1 MPAVGLR
8 AEVGPITGEPSPR
21 GLLGGCVPVVV
32 TGDVHE
38 LNGTEVPSFACGPA
52 NPWQDCPDPADGWT
66 NPAAKVVSRAGWC
79 SFEPVTAY
87 AKVECSVVGFPFEES
102 QAAALEQ
109 LSLGEQSVLEE
120 WFMRRGLSWLAG
132 AGGPGSN
139 NDLTPGT
146 GALHIVSGI
155 GVLESWLAEN
165 YGGRG
170 IIHAPVGAASLLGKH
185 HQFDPSSGECLTTWA
200 GNSVVLGGGYS
211 ANIGPAER
219 PAAGTVAPAGEMW
232 IYATPPM
239 RVRRE
244 AAHNVIDQEWQGIN
258 TLVND
263 RTAMAEATFVPE
275 VACCTAAAV
284 RVTLSPC
291 CG

>member
-1 MPAVGLR
+1 MPNAGLR
-8 AEVGPITGEPSPR
+8 AEVGPITGDPTPH
-21 GLLGGCVPVVV
+21 GLLSGCVEVV
-32 TGDVHE
+32 TASDVHE
-38 LNGTEVPSFACGPA
+38 LNGTEVPAYACAPA
-52 NPWQDCPDPADGWT
+52 SPWQDCPIPADGWT
-66 NPAAKVVSRAGWC
+66 NPATKVISRAAWC

-102 QAAALEQ
+102 QVAALEQ
-109 LSLGEQSVLEE
+109 LRLGEQSVLEE
-120 WFMRRGLSWLAG
+120 WFMRRGLSWLADG
-132 AGGPGSN
+132 
-139 NDLTPGT
+139 NDLTPGA
-146 GALHIVSGI
+146 GAVHLVSGI
-155 GVLESWLAEN
+155 GLLETWLEAN

-170 IIHAPVGAASLLGKH
+170 VIHVPVGVASLLGKH
-185 HQFDPSSGECLTTWA
+185 HQFDPSVACRTTWA
-200 GNSVVLGGGYS
+200 GNTVVLGGGYS
-211 ANIGPAER
+211 ANVGPATK
-219 PAAGTVAPAGEMW
+219 PAAGTVAPAGEAW
-232 IYATPPM
+232 IYITPPV

-244 AAHNVIDQEWQGIN
+244 DRHNVIDQEWQGIN